1 MNTILLASNNAH
13 KLKEI
18 RAILPDFRI
27 LSLSEAGLDI
37 DPDETGA
44 TFYENALIKARAAF
58 EASGLPSL
66 ADDSGLSVAALDGAP
81 GVLSARYC
89 GRHGADGETNALL
102 REYLQNVADRRAK
115 FVSAVV
121 LYRGENDVVA
131 AEGETVGEI
140 LFAPEGSGGFG
151 YDPIFFSYD
160 LHKSFGIAS
169 EQEKNAVSHRGRAL
183 RALVERLTQVQ

>member
-66 ADDSGLSVAALDGAP
+66 ADDSGLSVAALDG
-81 GVLSARYC
+81 YC
-89 GRHGADGETNALL
+89 GRHGADGENNALL
-102 REYLQNVADRRAK
+102 LENLQNVADRRAK